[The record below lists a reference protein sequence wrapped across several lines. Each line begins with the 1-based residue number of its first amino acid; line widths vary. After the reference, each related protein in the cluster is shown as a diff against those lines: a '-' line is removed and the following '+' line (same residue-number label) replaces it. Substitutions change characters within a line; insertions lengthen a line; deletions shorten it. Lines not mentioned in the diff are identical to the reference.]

1 MLIRRN
7 AGGRTG
13 LAFQILFQSFFHID
27 CRRNSCAFI
36 LTFPVL
42 EISALEWTVKK
53 RPFLVI
59 FACFS
64 SFSSVWKKISFQ
76 KIQTD
81 TELFCHALFHH
92 SQPFDIVLTEAQLA
106 EAVGVSNN
114 HISSVETGKV
124 LPSLT
129 LTIKIS
135 HALNTSIDYL
145 AVGSVISDNSIRYFV
160 EGIDRIPKSEL
171 TILKRIIDVFI
182 ESAGQIGRE
191 EN

>member
-1 MLIRRN
+1 MNIDNKIIGSRIRN
-7 AGGRTG
+7 
-13 LAFQILFQSFFHID
+13 
-27 CRRNSCAFI
+27 RRK
-36 LTFPVL
+36 
-42 EISALEWTVKK
+42 ALHMT
-53 RPFLVI
+53 
-59 FACFS
+59 
-64 SFSSVWKKISFQ
+64 Q
-76 KIQTD
+76 
-81 TELFCHALFHH
+81 
-92 SQPFDIVLTEAQLA
+92 AQLA

-114 HISSVETGKV
+114 HISSVEIGKV